1 MAKHKSSKSSTSR
14 KRRRDSTDS
23 LAEIQNG
30 PGTTKRSK
38 LMNKAPTQP
47 VQNQNGRI
55 YLNWPDDL
63 EIENPERYRPGGL
76 HPVHLGDFIDKD
88 GRFEV
93 LHKLGHGDESTIW
106 LCYDS
111 RECLLRA
118 VKILSADASTERSSE
133 LKISEI
139 FSNTPREELEAN
151 HIALPLE
158 YFWID
163 GPNGRHLC
171 SVSEFFAAK
180 ACIPPPGVGQHN
192 EDDLNEICFQVCK
205 GIQFLHAHNVC
216 HGDIRKEN
224 FAMELDLSKTEI
236 SDLLGLLEEPFTW
249 DLQTISGQSPEPWGP
264 KYIVS
269 QPSMRKIERRC
280 GTGRLMLMD
289 FGHAY
294 QASKPP
300 KQPNFYRSNAA
311 PELLFNMGSKG
322 KPTDVW
328 ALGSVMC
335 EIIRGRWICDEF
347 DKYPVFIRR
356 LESTFGP
363 FPASF
368 KRGVHEL
375 LEGYEDSHSR
385 SKLPPAQHQASRTRS
400 GRSYQSDG
408 PMTLGYNM
416 EGYRQEMKDYEKRT
430 GWPNRMQGFLSYRQ
444 QCYRYWERINVPMD
458 EQDDGESE
466 SEASMNGSDAS
477 RDGGPL
483 ESQDQDTV
491 MQSRSPSR
499 SIQQEDKMPPCKRQV
514 QSDLGTWPDPENPCT
529 CYKREEDGFLSRSDT
544 LCDARDHYIYDPDQT
559 TIFAL
564 TQEEVISFSD
574 LLLKIFK
581 YDPNERI
588 TVDDIINHEWFAKV
602 KAWHDKPR
610 SRTEESGEESDSS

>member
-1 MAKHKSSKSSTSR
+1 MAKHNSTTSNTHR
-14 KRRRDSTDS
+14 KRKRDSTDAS
-23 LAEIQNG
+23 TDIQNR

-38 LMNKAPTQP
+38 LISRAPAQP
-47 VQNQNGRI
+47 VQNENGRI

-76 HPVHLGDFIDKD
+76 HPIHLGDFIDKN
-88 GRFEV
+88 GRFQV

-111 RECLLRA
+111 QECLLKA
-118 VKILSADASTERSSE
+118 VKILSADESTERSSE
-133 LKISEI
+133 LRISAI
-139 FSNTPREELEAN
+139 FSNTPRQELDEN

-158 YFWID
+158 HFWIE

-171 SVSEFFAAK
+171 TVSEFLAAK
-180 ACIPPPGVGQHN
+180 ACIPPPGVGQHT
-192 EDDLNEICFQVCK
+192 EDDLNEICFQICK
-205 GIQFLHAHNVC
+205 GIQYLHGHGVC

-224 FAMELDLSKTEI
+224 FAMELDFRGTEI
-236 SDLLGLLEEPFTW
+236 HDLLEQLEEPFMW
-249 DLQTISGQSPEPWGP
+249 DLHTISGRSPQPWGP

-269 QPSMRKIERRC
+269 QPSMRTLERRF

-289 FGHAY
+289 FGLAY
-294 QASKPP
+294 PASKPP

-311 PELLFNMGSKG
+311 PELLFGMGSKG
-322 KPTDVW
+322 KATDIW

-335 EIIRGRWICDEF
+335 ELVRGRWICDEF

-368 KRGVHEL
+368 KRGVYEL
-375 LEGYEDSHSR
+375 LEGYEDSR
-385 SKLPPAQHQASRTRS
+385 RRDRLPPAQHRASRTRS
-400 GRSYQSDG
+400 GRSYQPDG

-416 EGYRQEMKDYEKRT
+416 EGYKQEMKDYEKRT

-444 QCYRYWERINVPMD
+444 QCYRYWERINVPID
-458 EQDDGESE
+458 EQDDDKSE
-466 SEASMNGSDAS
+466 SETSMKGSDTS
-477 RDGGPL
+477 RDGASS
-483 ESQDQDTV
+483 ESQDQDTE
-491 MQSRSPSR
+491 MKSRSPTR
-499 SIQQEDKMPPCKRQV
+499 SIQQKDEMPPCKRQV
-514 QSDLGTWPDPENPCT
+514 KSDLGTWPDPENPCT

-564 TQEEVISFSD
+564 TKDEVICFSD
-574 LLLKIFK
+574 LLLRIFR
-581 YDPNERI
+581 YDPKERLTI
-588 TVDDIINHEWFAKV
+588 DEIINHEWFAKV
-602 KAWHDKPR
+602 KSWHDKP
-610 SRTEESGEESDSS
+610 SPMMESGEESDSS